1 MDEDLSGQTKR
12 ENRSQ
17 LVVVIFFCFVENV
30 SRKEEEEMYHFALA
44 VAFSSCL
51 SLMNDDESVEDCD
64 VIILARNQKRG
75 LWLLPSGSVDSSSFC
90 RKSRGVACESLKCC
104 EKKRRRRLREKPL

>member
-1 MDEDLSGQTKR
+1 M
-12 ENRSQ
+12 
-17 LVVVIFFCFVENV
+17 
-30 SRKEEEEMYHFALA
+30 SRKEEEEEEMYHFALA

-104 EKKRRRRLREKPL
+104 EKKKKKAIARKPL